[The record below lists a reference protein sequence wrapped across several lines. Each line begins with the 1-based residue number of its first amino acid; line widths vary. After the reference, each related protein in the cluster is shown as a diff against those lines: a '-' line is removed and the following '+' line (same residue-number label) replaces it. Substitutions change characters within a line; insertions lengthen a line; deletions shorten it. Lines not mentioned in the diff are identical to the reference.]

1 MKKERR
7 WRRSSSACKGG
18 IPTDRSKKIIR
29 TSIIGIAVNLVL
41 VAFKAAIGLITNSIA
56 ILLDAVN
63 NFSDAL
69 SSIITIIG
77 TKLANRRP
85 DKKHPYGYGRI
96 EYLTGMLIAVIVLFA
111 GLTSL
116 KESVEKILHPE
127 EASYTVISL
136 IIVAVAVAVKFFV
149 GRYVKGV
156 GQQINSQAL
165 VASGSDAFFDAILSS
180 TTLVAAVLS
189 LTLHWKLEG
198 VFGAAISV
206 FIIKAGI
213 EMLLETL
220 NSITGTRA
228 DPELTEA
235 LKEKVAA
242 YPQVRGV
249 YDITLHNYGPTR
261 TIGSVHVELPD
272 ELPAREIHRLTRGI
286 AADVYQALGIILT
299 VGIYAANDSDEEGVK
314 IRSDLE
320 EIIKQYPDILQMHG
334 FYVDEKRV
342 MFDLIIDFAAD
353 AQSIVAQ
360 VHEQLS
366 ERYPDYRFD
375 IVLDSDFSD

>member
-1 MKKERR
+1 M
-7 WRRSSSACKGG
+7 
-18 IPTDRSKKIIR
+18 DRSKRIIR
-29 TSIIGIAVNLVL
+29 TSILGIVVNLIL
-41 VAFKAAIGLITNSIA
+41 VAFKASVGLLVNSIA
-56 ILLDAVN
+56 IILDAVN

-116 KESVEKILHPE
+116 KESVEKIIHPE

-136 IIVAVAVAVKFFV
+136 IIVAVAVAVKFFI
-149 GRYVKGV
+149 GRYVKVV

-180 TTLVAAVLS
+180 TTLLAAVLS

-272 ELPAREIHRLTRGI
+272 ELPAREIHRLTRCI

-299 VGIYAANDSDEEGVK
+299 VGIYAANDSDAEGAK
-314 IRSDLE
+314 IRGDLE

-353 AQSIVAQ
+353 AQPIVAQ

-366 ERYPDYRFD
+366 QRYPDYRFD